1 MPGQFI
7 TFEGIDGVGKS
18 TQLRRVATRLTGL
31 GHSVICTR
39 EPGGTPAAERIR
51 ELVLT
56 GDQHYAP
63 ASQWLLMSAARIAHA
78 EELIKPAIAAGHLVL
93 CDRFI
98 DSTSVYQGALGG
110 IDQDQ
115 IDQLHTNT
123 IGLWPDVTIVLDMV
137 NPVVRIDQRRDRNAF
152 DDLALARTVEMRTAF
167 LRRAERYPSRCHIV
181 DADDAPDRVTDTI
194 MAVIEPRL
202 ATGS

>member
-7 TFEGIDGVGKS
+7 SFEGVDGVGKS
-18 TQLRRVATRLTGL
+18 TQLSRVAVRLTGL
-31 GHSVICTR
+31 GHRVISTR

-51 ELVLT
+51 ALVLT
-56 GDQHYAP
+56 GDQAYAP

-78 EELIKPAIAAGHLVL
+78 EDLIKPAIASGHIVL

-98 DSTSVYQGALGG
+98 DSTAVYQGALGG

-115 IDQLHTNT
+115 IDQLHKNT
-123 IGLWPDVTIVLDMV
+123 IGLWPDVTIVLDMA
-137 NPVVRIDQRRDRNAF
+137 NSAARIDQRGNRNAF
-152 DDLALARTVEMRTAF
+152 DDLAMTRIMQMRTAF
-167 LRRAERYPSRCHIV
+167 IERADRYPSRCHIV
-181 DADDAPDRVTDTI
+181 DADDAPDRVTDAI

-202 ATGS
+202 ADGP